1 MERRVE
7 PVVIDTELIQGTGAS
22 YKISSEKTGFG
33 PFAYATFVY
42 GLKIVAN
49 FTAWVLKNMVMLIGE
64 TLKAAAEGNR
74 EMNEEL
80 RRNRPRYVGESKPAA
95 EPKALHYHDN
105 RTFFYLPSK
114 EEERAAKLALRG
126 K

>member
-7 PVVIDTELIQGTGAS
+7 PVVIDAERIDGTVAT
-22 YKISSEKTGFG
+22 YKISSEKTSIG
-33 PFAYATFVY
+33 PFAYATFAY

-49 FTAWVLKNMVMLIGE
+49 FTAWVLKNMVLLIGE

-74 EMNEEL
+74 EMNAEL
-80 RRNRPRYVGESKPAA
+80 RRNRPRYVGESKPVV
-95 EPKALHYHDN
+95 EPKTLHYHDN
-105 RTFFYLPSK
+105 RSFFYIPSK

>member
-7 PVVIDTELIQGTGAS
+7 PVIIDAELARGSIAT
-22 YKISSEKTGFG
+22 YKISNEKTEFG
-33 PFAYATFVY
+33 PFAFATLKY
-42 GLKIVAN
+42 GLKLGAN
-49 FTAWVLKNMVMLIGE
+49 FAAWVLKNMVLLIGE

-80 RRNRPRYVGESKPAA
+80 RRNRPRYVSESKLVA
-95 EPKALHYHDN
+95 EPKTLHYHDN
-105 RTFFYLPSK
+105 RSFFYIPSK
-114 EEERAAKLALRG
+114 EEERAAKLALKG